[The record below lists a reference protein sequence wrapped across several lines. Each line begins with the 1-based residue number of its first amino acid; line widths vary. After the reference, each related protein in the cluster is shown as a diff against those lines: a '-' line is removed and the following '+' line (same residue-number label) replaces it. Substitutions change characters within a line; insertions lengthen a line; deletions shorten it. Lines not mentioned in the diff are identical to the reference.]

1 MCCSAIHIY
10 PFASSHS
17 YNSHLQNQ
25 ARLKALKKREDL
37 IRGVLEDARQK
48 LGEVTKDIDLYQK
61 VLQKLIAQA
70 LFRLIEQEVVIR
82 CRKQDLGL
90 VENALESVKREYKE
104 ATKKDVVIKI
114 DKEQYLSADM

>member
-1 MCCSAIHIY
+1 MCL
-10 PFASSHS
+10 PFSIIITITHPPS

-48 LGEVTKDIDLYQK
+48 LAEVTKDIDLYQK

-90 VENALESVKREYKE
+90 VENALESVRKEYKE
-104 ATKKDVVIKI
+104 ATKKDVVVKI

>member
-1 MCCSAIHIY
+1 MVFIFCQ
-10 PFASSHS
+10 PSHS

-37 IRGVLEDARQK
+37 IRDVLEDARRK
-48 LGEVTKDIDLYQK
+48 LAEVTKDVDLYQK
-61 VLQKLIAQA
+61 VLQKLIAQS
-70 LFRLIEQEVVIR
+70 LFRLIEKEVVIR

-90 VENALESVKREYKE
+90 VENAIETVKKEYKE
-104 ATKKDVVIKI
+104 ATKMDVIVKI

>member
-1 MCCSAIHIY
+1 MFFIFNFGYLTTC
-10 PFASSHS
+10 S

-37 IRGVLEDARQK
+37 IRDVLEDARRK
-48 LGEVTKDIDLYQK
+48 LAEVTKDIDLYQK

-70 LFRLIEQEVVIR
+70 LFRLIEKEVVIR

-90 VENALESVKREYKE
+90 VENAIETVKKEYKE
-104 ATKKDVVIKI
+104 ATKMDVVVKI